1 MEADSAHVPPLA
13 APGFMAPFLDP
24 GDLVPPDTSATGEG
38 VELHLL
44 GREERP
50 SVATVG
56 REKDAVSQ

>member
-13 APGFMAPFLDP
+13 VPGSVAPFLDS

-38 VELHLL
+38 VELHPL

-50 SVATVG
+50 PVATVG
-56 REKDAVSQ
+56 HAKNAASQ